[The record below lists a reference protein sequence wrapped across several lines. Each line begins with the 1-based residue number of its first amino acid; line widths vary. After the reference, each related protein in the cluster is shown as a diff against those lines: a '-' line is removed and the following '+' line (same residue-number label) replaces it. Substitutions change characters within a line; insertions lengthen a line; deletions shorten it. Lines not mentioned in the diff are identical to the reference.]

1 MTFYRFGIAA
11 LLAAT
16 CLSAPVFANEEPRY
30 APPPAWVETPNAP
43 LPDLGKTARDSLLI
57 QSLEMRLTPGKRDS
71 FFDYAVR
78 VSNAEQLEQ
87 LGTIS
92 LNWQPDRADLVIH
105 SMTIIRDGKVV
116 DLLAAGKKPTVL
128 RREQELEENSIDGS
142 LTATLPVEGLR
153 VGDIIRYSVTYEE
166 VESTIGSATEGTAEL
181 LTAPQRVGQGATRI
195 IWPSD
200 LPVRWRS
207 FGQKL
212 TLVESEKDGWRQ
224 LVATLPVAEQAKM
237 PDDAPLRFRMTP
249 QLEMSS
255 FADWQAVSRTAA
267 PLYTT
272 EGAIKAGGALEKRI
286 DQIAKA
292 SSDPR
297 ARAGLALQMVQDDVR
312 YLYSGLDNGNY
323 VPQQPEE
330 TWALRYGDCKAKTL
344 LLLATLRR
352 LGISADAALVH
363 SEQGD
368 ALVDRLPMFGAFD
381 HVIVRAEVGGVDLWL
396 DGTLSGAHLDDLAD
410 VPAFSHALPITAAGS
425 PLVALPSR
433 YPARPQI
440 AIEIVND
447 QSAGISLPALVT
459 FSSQFRGAMAAGVNA
474 GWDVLDDKKKLEFAS
489 RLTMSLSESVTPVS
503 IELVR
508 DDKNGLATLRVRAVS
523 EVVWD
528 RSNGKPRLDFDPTLV
543 DADLTVDR
551 GRAAWRNLPL
561 EVPASHF
568 TYHNKYILPGDAS
581 AFTLEGDREYL
592 GLVGT
597 GTLQRSTSFTGNSV
611 EVKDRVTAE
620 AFELPAAD
628 IGKARDQIAKAKTKR
643 LILTAKAD
651 HPAAWQEVMAARK
664 TGKLAPIEE
673 AYTKAI
679 ASQHDEAK
687 PLLDRG
693 YFYGQV
699 FERAKAV
706 ADYSAALE
714 IDRTVDTL
722 IARAWAHDH
731 LRDGAAALDD
741 IRAALE
747 LDPSSDGA
755 REGEI
760 WLLQHRADYAAALE
774 RTEEYLSAA
783 GDDRAE
789 WLVTRGHILAES
801 GDFAAGLADLDEA
814 NALKDESAHYLNSRC
829 WLRAKANVELD
840 RALADCTRAIETS
853 DNSADSLDSRGV
865 VYFRMGRFAEALA
878 DFDAA
883 LKLNSDASGSMFMRA
898 LTLARLGR
906 KDDGAQDLAGA
917 RLQWPGIDD
926 EYARF
931 GLKP

>member
-1 MTFYRFGIAA
+1 MTFNRFGIAV

-16 CLSAPVFANEEPRY
+16 CLSAPVLANEEPRY
-30 APPPAWVETPNAP
+30 APPPAWVEAPNAP
-43 LPDLGKTARDSLLI
+43 LPDVGKTVRDSLLI

-71 FFDYAVR
+71 FFDYAVQ

-87 LGTIS
+87 LGTIT

-153 VGDIIRYSVTYEE
+153 VGDILRYSATFEE
-166 VESTIGSATEGTAEL
+166 VESTLGNATEGTAEL
-181 LTAPQRVGQGATRI
+181 LTAPQRVGRGATRV

-200 LPVRWRS
+200 LPVQWRS

-212 TLVESEKDGWRQ
+212 TPVASEKDGWRQ
-224 LVATLPVAEQAKM
+224 LVVTLPVPEQAKM
-237 PDDAPLRFRMTP
+237 PDDAPLRFRMKP

-267 PLYTT
+267 PLYVT
-272 EGAIKAGGALEKRI
+272 EGVIKAGGALEKRI

-297 ARAGLALQMVQDDVR
+297 VRAGLALQMVQDDVR

-330 TWALRYGDCKAKTL
+330 TWSLRYGDCKAKTL

-363 SEQGD
+363 SKEGD
-368 ALVDRLPMFGAFD
+368 ALIDRLPMFGAFD
-381 HVIVRAEVGGVDLWL
+381 HVIVRAEVGGTDLWL
-396 DGTLSGAHLDDLAD
+396 DGTLSGAHLEDLAD
-410 VPAFSHALPITAAGS
+410 VPAFSHALPVTTAGS

-433 YPARPQI
+433 YSARPQI
-440 AIEIVND
+440 AMEIVND

-459 FSSQFRGAMAAGVNA
+459 FSTRFRGAMAAGVNA
-474 GWDVLDDKKKLEFAS
+474 GWDVLDDKKKLEFAAQLATS
-489 RLTMSLSESVTPVS
+489 VSESITPVS
-503 IELVR
+503 VELVR
-508 DDKNGLATLRVRAVS
+508 DDKNGLATLRVHAVS
-523 EVVWD
+523 DVEWD
-528 RSNGKPRLDFDPTLV
+528 RSNGKPRLDSDPSLA
-543 DADLTVDR
+543 DAKFEVDR
-551 GRAAWRNLPL
+551 GRTAWRNLPV
-561 EVPASHF
+561 EVEASHF
-568 TYHNKYILPGDAS
+568 TFHSKYILPGDAS
-581 AFTLEGDREYL
+581 AFTLEGDREFA
-592 GLVGT
+592 GAIGA
-597 GTLQRSTSFTGNSV
+597 GTLERSTSFTGNIV
-611 EVKDRVTAE
+611 EVKDRITSE

-628 IGKARDQIAKAKTKR
+628 IGKARDLVAKAKTKR
-643 LILTAKAD
+643 LILTGRAD
-651 HPAAWQEVMAARK
+651 HPAAWQEVVAARK
-664 TGKLAPIEE
+664 AGKLAPIEE

-679 ASQHDEAK
+679 ASQPDEAQ
-687 PLLDRG
+687 PLLNRG
-693 YFYGQV
+693 YYFNQV
-699 FERAKAV
+699 FERAKAI
-706 ADYSAALE
+706 ADYTAALE

-722 IARAWAHDH
+722 IWRAWAYDH
-731 LRDGAAALDD
+731 LRNGAAALDD
-741 IRAALE
+741 MRAALE
-747 LDPSSDGA
+747 LDPSSETA

-774 RTEEYLSAA
+774 RAEEYLSSA
-783 GDDRAE
+783 GDDRAD
-789 WLVTRGHILAES
+789 WLLTRGHILAES
-801 GDFAAGLADLDEA
+801 GDLAAGLADLDEA
-814 NALKDESAHYLNSRC
+814 NALKDESAHYLSSRC
-829 WLRAKANVELD
+829 WLRAKANTELD
-840 RALADCTRAIETS
+840 QALADCTRAIESS
-853 DNSADSLDSRGV
+853 DNSSDSLDSRGV

-883 LKLNSDASGSMFMRA
+883 LKLSSGVSGTMFMRA
-898 LTLARLGR
+898 LTLAKLGR
-906 KDDGAQDLAGA
+906 KDEGTQDLAGA

-926 EYARF
+926 EYARY